1 MKTLILAPERDA
13 LQYAGLDEAL
23 AEYSDVHCQWLP
35 DSKFLNLSKFFDA
48 VKPEHYKRVLIIGA
62 MDQYAKQLGALSQ
75 IPNVSLY
82 CSDAAQNF
90 RRDSKYKG
98 KLSKLA
104 EAAPWVRVIVPGFEV
119 KDKFEPLQVDV
130 VSVPYPIN
138 LALFIPEKEERGTNC
153 AFIGDTLN
161 PDIRKRKEMLFAV
174 KSHLKMQMFEPAP
187 IDQLATQ
194 LQQIRFLVN
203 SDYGLGQYEPINYQ
217 AMAAGCVLCT
227 WSRGKEEDLAYGF
240 KDFENV
246 VLYETADE
254 LEQKVHYLQRHTAD
268 AAQIAKRGQTFIV
281 EKHSVEVFVKA
292 LMEAIKPKLGEYRGL
307 ALGSFKRMFL

>member
-1 MKTLILAPERDA
+1 MKTLVLAAERDA
-13 LQYAGLDEAL
+13 LLYAGLDDAL
-23 AEYSDVHCQWLP
+23 AAHSDVYCQWLP
-35 DSKFLNLSKFFDA
+35 DSQFLNLSKFFDT
-48 VKPEHYKRVLIIGA
+48 VRPEHYRRVLIIGA

-104 EAAPWVRVIVPGFEV
+104 EAAPWVRVIVPSVEV
-119 KDKFEPLQVDV
+119 KNKFEPLQADV
-130 VSVPYPIN
+130 ASVPYPVN
-138 LALFIPEKEERGTNC
+138 LELFVPDEEDRGTNC
-153 AFIGDTLN
+153 AFIGDTRN

-174 KSHLKMQMFEPAP
+174 KSHLKMQMFEPVP
-187 IDQLATQ
+187 LDRLVTQ

-227 WSRGKEEDLAYGF
+227 WSRGREEDLAYGF

-254 LEQKVHYLQRHTAD
+254 LEQKVHYLRRHTSD
-268 AAQIAKRGQTFIV
+268 ATRIAKRGQAFIA
-281 EKHSVEVFVKA
+281 EKHSVEVFAKA
-292 LMEAIKPKLGEYRGL
+292 LIEAIKPELGEYKGL
-307 ALGSFKRMFL
+307 ALGSFKRIFL